1 MSNTIGKTPPP
12 VAPLRA
18 EANAPTRF
26 GEAFKQSWRNLSATN
41 KPLLA
46 LRILAWVTVVG
57 GLIDLAVSAYR
68 HALGKLG
75 QGAQPATPSRL
86 SQTSSDPAAAV
97 LRRSTTEGFAG
108 SEALS
113 RMGARQLENH
123 QQAIAQGAADP
134 GRPQIPVT
142 AEDRANVADYSP
154 RDQAL
159 YFKLRQDD
167 PTLSHDEALA
177 IVFPPQ
183 PKAAPVA
190 SITAQEARDL
200 AGKYQPT
207 AQSTSDEL
215 SKLQTRLRN
224 SQLPPSELQQLT
236 QKVQR
241 QWKEATSAARSAVQQ
256 QRKAAFDHLLAA
268 QGLRPFE
275 AGGGGHC
282 MFHSMA
288 HQLNGVR
295 PEGHLPQQAVRQ
307 SLLGQLDRL
316 SPAQQRWVAD
326 QTDPAGIATELTR
339 LRNVLNA
346 GIRSPDGG
354 DSNIWGEK
362 GHARLL
368 ALQTGRPVA
377 VASSIDGVQVYHPDD
392 SGRTESFDSPAAA
405 GLARLR
411 NENPPAIT
419 LYHTG
424 DVHWQSVAD
433 VQQRPESSTD
443 LPDLLADFS
452 AANKALYRKLI
463 ADGQSPAVALDQVLN
478 QLESATPANRP
489 TTAATQNDLP
499 EVLAGFP
506 EASKALYRQLIAD
519 GQTPAFAL
527 NRVMDQPPPATNTQ

>member
-1 MSNTIGKTPPP
+1 MSNTIGKTPAT

-57 GLIDLAVSAYR
+57 GVIDLAVSAYR
-68 HALGKLG
+68 HSLGKLG

-97 LRRSTTEGFAG
+97 LQRSTTEGFAG

-123 QQAIAQGAADP
+123 QQAIAQGAANP

-154 RDQAL
+154 GDQAR
-159 YFKLRQDD
+159 YFKLRQDN
-167 PTLSHDEALA
+167 PTFSHDEALA

-190 SITAQEARDL
+190 SITAQEARNL

-207 AQSTSDEL
+207 AQSTADEL
-215 SKLQTRLRN
+215 SKLQSRLRN
-224 SQLPPSELQQLT
+224 SQLPPSELEQLT
-236 QKVQR
+236 QKVR
-241 QWKEATSAARSAVQQ
+241 GQWHQATSGARFAAQQ
-256 QRKAAFDHLLAA
+256 QKKAAFDHLLAA

-316 SPAQQRWVAD
+316 SPAQQRWVTD
-326 QTDPAGIATELTR
+326 QTDAAGIETELDR

-346 GIRSPDGG
+346 GIDLPDGG
-354 DSNIWGEK
+354 ESNIWGEK

-377 VASSIDGVQVYHPDD
+377 VASSIDGVQVYHPAG
-392 SGRTESFDSPAAA
+392 SGRTESFASPAAA
-405 GLARLR
+405 GLARLV
-411 NENPPAIT
+411 NGNPTAIT

-424 DVHWQSVAD
+424 GEHWQSVTA

-443 LPDLLADFS
+443 FPDLLADFP
-452 AANKALYRKLI
+452 AASKALYRQLI
-463 ADGQSPAVALDQVLN
+463 AEGQSPEYALDQVLN
-478 QLESATPANRP
+478 QPAASGPASRP
-489 TTAATQNDLP
+489 TTAAAQNDLP
-499 EVLAGFP
+499 ELLADFP